1 LASESSKFQLQVVAE
16 AEWGAAAA
24 RMIESEWHRRHSALI
39 GLPTGLTP
47 QPFYAELRA
56 RHANGEL
63 PDAHARFAMID
74 DYLGAEHLA
83 TSSYQW
89 LSREVFQ
96 PLGIESGRILRIP
109 TDPLR
114 MPGACAEFEGR
125 LLRWGGCDLL
135 FLGLGANGHVAF
147 NEPGSEATSR
157 TRVVRLAET
166 TASANAAYWGGS
178 FAPREAVTMGLGT
191 ILEARAICLL
201 VRGAAKTDCLRAVL
215 TGPESPELPA
225 SYLRRARRLIVLA
238 DTEAIPNAAEYLHA

>member
-1 LASESSKFQLQVVAE
+1 MGRCSGTNDRVRMASPPFGPHRTSHRPYAAALLR
-16 AEWGAAAA
+16 GAARQACEWRVAA
-24 RMIESEWHRRHSALI
+24 R
-39 GLPTGLTP
+39 
-47 QPFYAELRA
+47 
-56 RHANGEL
+56 
-63 PDAHARFAMID
+63 ARFAMID

-83 TSSYQW
+83 TSSYQL

-225 SYLRRARRLIVLA
+225 SYLRRARRLIVL
-238 DTEAIPNAAEYLHA
+238 